1 MAKDAQREGS
11 GELAVGGTPE
21 GQNGGAALARD
32 LVRRGFVIAGLGF
45 LAACATT
52 PARKVA
58 AADPEEVPDGL
69 WTSGEDLPPQRF
81 ARPVSPM
88 PSSAGGAAG
97 GSTPRP
103 PAHAPAD
110 RPTIATQQGKTV
122 GPEAKPKDLS
132 NASIPKTYDGSVL
145 RRALWTS
152 WFPADREM
160 DPLGKVKR
168 ITVHHEGNGAFT
180 ETSIA
185 ECKARLVNV
194 LNGERGVGH
203 RDIAYHFV
211 IDPAGRVWEARDIRW
226 EGRHT
231 RNNHA
236 NNLGVMCLGNF
247 EVQSIP
253 PAQLASLERFV
264 RDLQRKYGVGRKQ
277 VFTHQE
283 LSPTLCPGKDLQRKM
298 GALRQRLPA

>member
-1 MAKDAQREGS
+1 MADVEGERRPDEFTSIDTQGVHAQARAGDAVAQRIFSVEF
-11 GELAVGGTPE
+11 A
-21 GQNGGAALARD
+21 
-32 LVRRGFVIAGLGF
+32 RRGFMLAGLGL
-45 LAACATT
+45 LAACAAT
-52 PARKVA
+52 PTREARVS
-58 AADPEEVPDGL
+58 DPDEVPDGL
-69 WTSGEDLPPQRF
+69 WTTGDLPPQRF
-81 ARPVSPM
+81 ARPVSPV
-88 PSSAGGAAG
+88 PREAPAA
-97 GSTPRP
+97 PRP
-103 PAHAPAD
+103 AVD
-110 RPTIATQQGKTV
+110 RPSIAAQAGRTV
-122 GPEAKPKDLS
+122 GPEAKPQELS
-132 NASIPKTYDGSVL
+132 GAGIPRTYEGTVL

-152 WFPADREM
+152 WFPADRDM

-168 ITVHHEGNGAFT
+168 ITVHHEGNGAFNA
-180 ETSIA
+180 TSIA

-203 RDIAYHFV
+203 RDIAYHYV

-247 EVQSIP
+247 ELQSIP
-253 PAQLASLERFV
+253 PAQLSSLERFL
-264 RDLQRKYGVGRKQ
+264 RDLQAKHRIGRRQ

-298 GALRQRLPA
+298 GPLRTRLA